1 MGIMVFQDRTDA
13 GCWLAGELTQYATC
27 PEVLVLGV
35 VPGGIPVAF
44 EVARVLHA
52 PLDVILVRPLRVPG
66 EQEISLG
73 AVSSSGMR
81 QLNQEV
87 IDTLGVSE
95 QVIKGFMAKE
105 QQELAH
111 CERLYRANRS
121 VLAVQDRTVILVD
134 DGMVTGATMQVA
146 VALLRQEHPARIIVA
161 VPVASSSACK
171 KLRTVADAVVCLR
184 VPERFYSLGCWYR
197 HFPAVTDEEICT
209 LLKRAKPIPPNPQL

>member
-1 MGIMVFQDRTDA
+1 MVFQDRKDA
-13 GCWLAGELTQYATC
+13 GCWLAGGLTRYAAC
-27 PEVLVLGV
+27 HDVLVLGV

-44 EVARVLHA
+44 EVARVLDA

-87 IDTLGVSE
+87 IDTLGISE
-95 QVIKGFMAKE
+95 QVIKRFMAKE
-105 QQELAH
+105 QQELVR

-121 VLAVQDRTVILVD
+121 VPAVQGHTVILVD
-134 DGMVTGATMQVA
+134 EGMATGATMQVA
-146 VALLRQEHPARIIVA
+146 VTLLRQEHPTRIIVGI
-161 VPVASSSACK
+161 PVASASACQ
-171 KLRTVADAVVCLR
+171 KLHTVADAVVCLK
-184 VPERFYSLGCWYR
+184 VPERFYSVGCWYR

-209 LLKRAKPIPPNPQL
+209 LLKRAKSASPSPAPLSG